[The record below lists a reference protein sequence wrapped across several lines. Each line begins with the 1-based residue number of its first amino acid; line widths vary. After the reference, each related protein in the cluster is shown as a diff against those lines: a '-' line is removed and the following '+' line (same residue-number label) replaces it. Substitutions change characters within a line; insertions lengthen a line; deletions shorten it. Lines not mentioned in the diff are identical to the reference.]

1 MVITTVEGMVEVA
14 RERDLSDA
22 WARATAEGA
31 LPPGFVES
39 FLVRSTE
46 GTTWRVITVWE
57 SMEALRTMRAAAAGT
72 PPAIAMFRAAGVE
85 PAVSIWDVREHAS
98 P

>member
-1 MVITTVEGMVEVA
+1 MVITTVEGAVEVA
-14 RERDLSDA
+14 RERDLLEA

-39 FLVRSTE
+39 FLVRSME

-57 SMEALRTMRAAAAGT
+57 SMEALQAMRAAAGT
-72 PPAIAMFRAAGVE
+72 PPAIAMFRAGGVE
-85 PAVSIWDVREHAS
+85 PALSIWDVREHAS